1 MPLGSVVYGRV
12 RAMTC
17 EHCVLQASG
26 RCEGDCA
33 SCELRRQRTFL
44 RDERGDDY
52 PIVTDAFGRTRVYT
66 AQVVDAIP
74 EAAQLAAAGVRLLMV
89 DGTLLSD
96 AELAHEVVRLKAA
109 LAAAKAGEAAPR
121 RERGATSGHLR
132 HGIE

>member
-1 MPLGSVVYGRV
+1 MEQIAREALRYLG
-12 RAMTC
+12 
-17 EHCVLQASG
+17 ASG
-26 RCEGDCA
+26 A
-33 SCELRRQRTFL
+33 
-44 RDERGDDY
+44 DE
-52 PIVTDAFGRTRVYT
+52 ALHHQ
-66 AQVVDAIP
+66 AL